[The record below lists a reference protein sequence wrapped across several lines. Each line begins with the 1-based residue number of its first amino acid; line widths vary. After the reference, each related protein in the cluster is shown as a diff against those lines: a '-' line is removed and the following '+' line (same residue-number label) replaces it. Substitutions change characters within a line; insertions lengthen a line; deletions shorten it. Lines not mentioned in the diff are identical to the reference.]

1 MLLVESLPL
10 GLHLP
15 QLGGETGQLLGLVRP
30 LRPVDHLQLL
40 AAVVLRLLAEEGGDG
55 GPRLALQP
63 GLEGGELDDLLG
75 ELRQFL
81 VPADCLGALAG
92 AAQLLEYPAL
102 YELLLVQELLQCEIL
117 ELMIN
122 IMKYYFSSQIEIL
135 KYDGC

>member
-1 MLLVESLPL
+1 MLLVQDLPL

-15 QLGGETGQLLGLVRP
+15 QLGGETGQLLALVPP

-40 AAVVLRLLAEEGGDG
+40 TAVVLGLLAERGG
-55 GPRLALQP
+55 LALQP

-102 YELLLVQELLQCEIL
+102 YKLLLV
-117 ELMIN
+117 
-122 IMKYYFSSQIEIL
+122 
-135 KYDGC
+135 